1 MITQE
6 LYYLLDW
13 QRGEELMLSEKDIRA
28 TASNKAGLYSIIKH
42 FLRSLYYRSFIF
54 LVQYNNQLWACGKYL

>member
-1 MITQE
+1 
-6 LYYLLDW
+6 
-13 QRGEELMLSEKDIRA
+13 MLSEKDIRA

-42 FLRSLYYRSFIF
+42 FLRSFIF